1 MILRRF
7 GVGSALL
14 GLALVAWVVVV
25 AQTRG
30 TDGGPTTD
38 LGGFGW
44 YVGLWVTMT
53 AAMMLPSAA
62 PAVLLVDRIALR
74 ATPAFVAGYL
84 VAWTAAGLAAF
95 GLVRVAVA
103 TGAGDWRL
111 TGPLLV
117 AAGLYQLTP
126 LKHACLRHCRT
137 PMSFLRARGDR
148 SPLRTGL
155 EHGLFCIGC
164 CAGLMV
170 VLFAL
175 GLMSLLWMAV
185 VAALVAA
192 EKLAPYGDRLATPIA
207 LGLVT
212 AGVLIVVV

>member
-1 MILRRF
+1 VTVRRL

-14 GLALVAWVVVV
+14 GLALAAWVVVV

-30 TDGGPTTD
+30 MDGGPTTD
-38 LGGFGW
+38 LGGLGW

-62 PAVLLVDRIALR
+62 PVVLLVDRIAPR
-74 ATPAFVAGYL
+74 ATPAFVVGYIA
-84 VAWTAAGLAAF
+84 AWTAAGLAAF
-95 GLVRVAVA
+95 GLVSIAVA
-103 TGAGDWRL
+103 AGAGDWRL
-111 TGPLLV
+111 TGQLVV

-137 PMSFLRARGDR
+137 PMAFLRARGGH

-155 EHGLFCIGC
+155 EHGLYCIGC

-170 VLFAL
+170 LLFAL
-175 GLMSLLWMAV
+175 GVMSLLWMAV
-185 VAALVAA
+185 VAALIAA
-192 EKLAPYGDRLATPIA
+192 EKLAPFGDRLATPIA
-207 LGLVT
+207 LGLVA
-212 AGVLIVVV
+212 AGAWIVLI